1 MFDTVFGRSTGKPPS
16 VMSLGIAVLDL
27 LSLAYST
34 KPLLLLLDDGQWLD
48 SSSVA
53 VIGFAGRRLAGS
65 SVKLVV
71 ALRSGV
77 ASEFDTA
84 ALPALPVRALPGEE
98 ARRLLDLRRPGLD
111 TRVRRLVLDQARG
124 NPLAL
129 LELPAHLHV
138 GHPGTSGRGTCR
150 PARCLSA
157 TAGAPASAAGVRH
170 AHRVPRARRCA
181 RSCCAV
187 RWTAWERARQP
198 IAPGARAIAWWTPTR
213 RRPAALLDIDPLS
226 GDFVFRHP
234 LARSTVV
241 QKAMPNERRAAH
253 AALAQVHRDDVERR
267 AMHLAASTVDPD
279 ERVAAAL
286 KAAADSATR
295 RGGSQAA
302 VAWLTRAAEL
312 SESPEERSR
321 RLGDAAFIAGHASC
335 WTGPSSWPAPTSRP
349 A

>member
-34 KPLLLLLDDGQWLD
+34 KPLLPLLDDGQWLD

-65 SVKLVV
+65 SVKLAV

-170 AHRVPRARRCA
+170 PDR
-181 RSCCAV
+181 
-187 RWTAWERARQP
+187 
-198 IAPGARAIAWWTPTR
+198 GAR
-213 RRPAALLDIDPLS
+213 
-226 GDFVFRHP
+226 
-234 LARSTVV
+234 
-241 QKAMPNERRAAH
+241 
-253 AALAQVHRDDVERR
+253 
-267 AMHLAASTVDPD
+267 
-279 ERVAAAL
+279 
-286 KAAADSATR
+286 
-295 RGGSQAA
+295 
-302 VAWLTRAAEL
+302 
-312 SESPEERSR
+312 
-321 RLGDAAFIAGHASC
+321 
-335 WTGPSSWPAPTSRP
+335 
-349 A
+349 